1 MATPELFPRILAAE
15 IDGRMHS
22 IRYRQTQ
29 FHRLQSALVQHIEEI
44 KYAILEESGHSLE
57 EVSAEICLALDEIR
71 NHYTSLDLDKDL
83 QEEYSIAY
91 GKDRRGGRR
100 GAGIVYIIPIDHTL
114 FYSVISVLA
123 AALAAGNC
131 FILELARATQVSA
144 LLRKILVE
152 AFDQDIFAISEQRP
166 DDEFLSQTVV
176 INQQANFSASSV
188 DPKAIAVVDRTA
200 NISQAAEA
208 LASARFGFGGRSPYA
223 PDIVLVHGF
232 ILEDFIESVTRASW
246 SHCAV
251 ESKRSIAE
259 NPSDRSLLKETERV
273 SGSRIVVSGSDWG
286 IVEVQDRDSPLLLQ
300 KVNEKVLLVHPI
312 TSLDDA
318 IDTVQ
323 RNGSPAASYIFAS
336 PESAKYLAQFIDA
349 HLSWVNHI
357 PMDML
362 MGPVI
367 PYNSTLGEST
377 RYSVNIFEVP
387 RSQIVIE
394 GMASSGIKT
403 FLGATGTQTTAKMWQ
418 TSIAPLKPTG
428 QRPGKAVGHFEQGL
442 ISGAIVALISGLAIT
457 SSVGYYAVTYGS
469 KLASRS

>member
-1 MATPELFPRILAAE
+1 MAIPELFPRILAAE

-44 KYAILEESGHSLE
+44 KDAILEESGHFLE

-71 NHYTSLDLDKDL
+71 THYTSLDLDKDL
-83 QEEYSIAY
+83 QEEYSIAH

-131 FILELARATQVSA
+131 IILELARATQVSA

-166 DDEFLSQTVV
+166 DDGFLSRTVV
-176 INQQANFSASSV
+176 IDQEVNFSASSV
-188 DPKAIAVVDRTA
+188 GPKAIAVVDRTA

-208 LASARFGFGGRSPYA
+208 LASARFRFGGRSPYA
-223 PDIVLVHGF
+223 PDIVLVH
-232 ILEDFIESVTRASW
+232 D
-246 SHCAV
+246 HCAV

-259 NPSDRSLLKETERV
+259 YPSDISLLKETERV
-273 SGSRIVVSGSDWG
+273 SGARIVVSGSDWG
-286 IVEVQDRDSPLLLQ
+286 IVEVQDRDSPLLLK
-300 KVNEKVLLVHPI
+300 KVKEKVLLVHPI

-323 RNGSPAASYIFAS
+323 RSPAASYIFAN
-336 PESAKYLAQFIDA
+336 PDSAKYLAQFIDA

-362 MGPVI
+362 IGPVI
-367 PYNSTLGEST
+367 PYSSALGEST
-377 RYSVNIFEVP
+377 RYSIDIFEVP

-394 GMASSGIKT
+394 GMASSRIKT
-403 FLGATGTQTTAKMWQ
+403 FLGATGTQAAAKMWQ

-457 SSVGYYAVTYGS
+457 STVGYYAVTYGS

>member
-44 KYAILEESGHSLE
+44 RGAILEESGHSLE

-71 NHYTSLDLDKDL
+71 SHYTSLDLDKDL
-83 QEEYSIAY
+83 QEEYSIAH
-91 GKDRRGGRR
+91 GKNRRGGRR

-131 FILELARATQVSA
+131 IILELARPTQVSA
-144 LLRKILVE
+144 LLRKVLVD

-166 DDEFLSQTVV
+166 DDEFLSRTVV
-176 INQQANFSASSV
+176 INQQASFSASSV
-188 DPKAIAVVDRTA
+188 DPRAIAVVDRTA
-200 NISQAAEA
+200 NISQAADA
-208 LASARFGFGGRSPYA
+208 LASARFRFGGRSPYA
-223 PDIVLVHGF
+223 PDIVLVHEF
-232 ILEDFIESVTRASW
+232 ILKDFVESVTRASW

-251 ESKRSIAE
+251 ENKRSIAAHSLDE
-259 NPSDRSLLKETERV
+259 SLLKETEHV
-273 SGSRIVVSGSDWG
+273 SEARIVVSSSNWG
-286 IVEVQDRDSPLLLQ
+286 IVEVQDRNSPLLLK

-323 RNGSPAASYIFAS
+323 RNSSPAASYIFAS

-349 HLSWVNHI
+349 HLSWVNHV
-357 PMDML
+357 PMDIFI
-362 MGPVI
+362 GPAI
-367 PYNSTLGEST
+367 PYNSALGEST
-377 RYSVNIFEVP
+377 RYPVDIFEVP
-387 RSQIVIE
+387 RSQIVTE
-394 GMASSGIKT
+394 GTASFRIKT
-403 FLGATGTQTTAKMWQ
+403 FLGATGPQTAVKMWQ

-442 ISGAIVALISGLAIT
+442 ISGGIVALISVLAVT
-457 SSVGYYAVTYGS
+457 STVGYYAVAYGS
-469 KLASRS
+469 KLASRI